1 MNVSRETLETACEK
15 LARDPY
21 ECSAK
26 YVNRREKIEA

>member
-1 MNVSRETLETACEK
+1 VNVSRETLETACEK

-26 YVNRREKIEA
+26 HIDRREKTEA